1 MGEDRCP
8 GKVVAK
14 KLGIDDEL
22 PTLLESASR
31 HGIAESDAVHAWA
44 FSIDAYMVDDGFVTY
59 LGPDRAENLLE
70 AGVVE
75 WHGQIPIVHAMRARP
90 RFLR

>member
-14 KLGIDDEL
+14 QLGMDDEQ
-22 PTLLESASR
+22 PTLLE
-31 HGIAESDAVHAWA
+31 V
-44 FSIDAYMVDDGFVTY
+44 
-59 LGPDRAENLLE
+59 
-70 AGVVE
+70 GVVE
-75 WHGQIPIVHAMRARP
+75 WHGQIAIVHAMRARP